1 MPQWIAYV
9 RKALIAATAA
19 LGQVV
24 IVMTPGSDAG
34 SSITPAEWVTVAIAA
49 AGTLGVYAA
58 ANGPRPT
65 DGDHEA

>member
-1 MPQWIAYV
+1 MEWIAYV
-9 RKALIAATAA
+9 RKALVAALAA
-19 LGQVV
+19 LGQLAV
-24 IVMTPGSDAG
+24 VMTPGSDAG
-34 SSITPAEWVTVAIAA
+34 STITVAEWVTVAIAA

>member
-1 MPQWIAYV
+1 MEWIAYV
-9 RKALIAATAA
+9 RKALVAALAA
-19 LGQVV
+19 LGQLAV
-24 IVMTPGSDAG
+24 VMTPGSDAG
-34 SSITPAEWVTVAIAA
+34 STITVAEWVTVVIAA